1 MRTLKSSI
9 SLLLVLLLL
18 VSAVACAKKQDGP
31 DASLN
36 LRVMVLN
43 GTTGFGMAKLM
54 NDHKNGKAALNYTF
68 TTEASGETVIK
79 ALINGSVDIAAL
91 PTNAAAKVY
100 QKTNGGVQILALN
113 TLGVLY
119 VVANGETETV
129 TDLASLRGKTVYCP
143 ADNPALIFT
152 AICMAAG
159 FKIGEDITIDTSYA
173 EPAKLRSAVAAGE
186 VSLAVLPEPMVT
198 IAMKAN
204 TALTSPIDL
213 TAEWD
218 KYYAPGSLAQGCIVV
233 RTEFAAA
240 HPAEIEAF
248 LQEYAASIAFLGEDT
263 KKAAELI
270 VEEGIFAGNAPIV
283 EAAIPKCNVCFLD
296 GEAMKV
302 GMETYLGILK
312 GINANAIGGDLPA
325 DDFYYVRSNNTK

>member
-1 MRTLKSSI
+1 MRTLKSCISI
-9 SLLLVLLLL
+9 LLVLLLL

-54 NDHKNGKAALNYTF
+54 NDHKNGKTALSYTF

-198 IAMKAN
+198 IALKAN
-204 TALTSPIDL
+204 AALSSPIDL
-213 TAEWD
+213 TTEWE

-283 EAAIPKCNVCFLD
+283 EAAIPKCNVTFKR
-296 GEAMKV
+296 GEDLKAALSTFYSVLFAMDP
-302 GMETYLGILK
+302 TS
-312 GINANAIGGDLPA
+312 IGGAIPQDS
-325 DDFYYVRSNNTK
+325 FYYSVK

>member
-1 MRTLKSSI
+1 MRTLKISL
-9 SLLLVLLLL
+9 SLLLSLLLL
-18 VSAVACAKKQDGP
+18 LPAVACVKTQDGP
-31 DASLN
+31 DTTLSV
-36 LRVMVLN
+36 RVMVLN

-119 VVANGETETV
+119 VVANGEAETV

-143 ADNPALIFT
+143 ADNPAIIFT
-152 AICMAAG
+152 AICTAAG
-159 FKIGEDITIDTSYA
+159 LRVGTDITIDTSYA

-204 TALTSPIDL
+204 AALTSPIDL

-218 KYYAPGSLAQGCIVV
+218 KYYAKGSLAQGCIVV
-233 RTEFAAA
+233 RTEFAEA

-248 LQEYAASIAFLGEDT
+248 LREYEASIAFLSASVKE
-263 KKAAELI
+263 AAQLI

-283 EAAIPKCNVCFLD
+283 EAAIPRCNVTFKR
-296 GEAMKV
+296 GEDVKTALSTFYGV
-302 GMETYLGILK
+302 LFSVDP
-312 GINANAIGGDLPA
+312 ASIGGAVPQDG
-325 DDFYYVRSNNTK
+325 FYYGVK

>member
-1 MRTLKSSI
+1 MRTFKSSI
-9 SLLLVLLLL
+9 SLLLLLLLL
-18 VSAVACAKKQDGP
+18 VSAVACAKKTDEP
-31 DASLN
+31 DTSLN

-119 VVANGETETV
+119 VVANGEAENV
-129 TDLASLRGKTVYCP
+129 KDLASLRGKTVYCP
-143 ADNPALIFT
+143 ADNPAIIFT
-152 AICMAAG
+152 AICTAAG
-159 FKIGEDITIDTSYA
+159 LKVGEDITIDTTYA

-218 KYYAPGSLAQGCIVV
+218 KYYTPGSLAQGCIVV
-233 RTEFAAA
+233 RTEFAET
-240 HPAEIEAF
+240 HPVEIEAF
-248 LQEYAASIAFLGEDT
+248 LQEYAASIAFLTANPKE
-263 KKAAELI
+263 AAQLI
-270 VEEGIFAGNAPIV
+270 VEEGIFAGNTAIV
-283 EAAIPKCNVCFLD
+283 EAAIPKCNVTFKR
-296 GEAMKV
+296 GEDARAALLTFYNV
-302 GMETYLGILK
+302 LFSIDPTS
-312 GINANAIGGDLPA
+312 IGGTVPQDS
-325 DDFYYVRSNNTK
+325 FYYGVK